1 MNTMVQGPLFFEKN
15 RVWRVY
21 TGGALFADF
30 FGDDSTDGFEP
41 EEWVASSVKALNKVS
56 KGEKEGVSRIEG
68 TDLYFDDLLRD
79 HPRELLGERREFGV
93 LTKILDSAV
102 RLPVQA
108 HPDKTF
114 SREHFHSEY
123 GKAESWI
130 VLATRPGARIYFGF
144 KNALTKEAF
153 ADAVERS
160 KTDKDAMVPLL
171 NEVKVQTGDVFFVP
185 ARMVHAIGE
194 GCLILEVQE
203 PTDFTI
209 QPEYWC
215 ADYALSEQEMYIGLD
230 ADTALDV
237 FDYTVSGE
245 EAIARG
251 RRYPTLTADT
261 DGCRRET
268 LISYDD
274 TPCFAVERLTLT
286 GTSCV
291 LEHAPAVYVV
301 TDGEGAILW
310 GDQKRPL
317 KKGDYFFLPHAAR
330 KTVSVSTL
338 NKMQMVVCLPPEA
351 TDEKV

>member
-1 MNTMVQGPLFFEKN
+1 MNTTLQGPIFFEKN

-41 EEWVASSVKALNKVS
+41 EEWVASSVKALNKIS
-56 KGEKEGVSRIEG
+56 KGDKEGVSRMEG
-68 TDLYFDDLLRD
+68 TDQYFDDLLRD
-79 HPRELLGERREFGV
+79 YPEELLGDRKEFGV

-108 HPDKTF
+108 HPDKAF
-114 SREHFHSEY
+114 SREYFHSEY

-144 KNALTKEAF
+144 KEALTKEAF
-153 ADAVERS
+153 AEAVARS
-160 KTDKDAMVPLL
+160 KTDKNAMVPLL
-171 NEVKVQTGDVFFVP
+171 NEVKVQAGDVFFVP

-215 ADYALSEQEMYIGLD
+215 DEYALSEQEMYIGLEPG
-230 ADTALDV
+230 TALDV
-237 FDYTVSGE
+237 FDYSVCGE
-245 EAIARG
+245 EAIALG
-251 RRYPTLTADT
+251 RRTPRLLTEA

-268 LISYDD
+268 LISYED
-274 TPCFAVERLTLT
+274 TPCFAVERLTVMKA
-286 GTSCV
+286 SYV
-291 LEHAPAVYVV
+291 LQQAPAVYVV
-301 TDGEGAILW
+301 TEGEGEAVW
-310 GDQKRPL
+310 GEKRRLL
-317 KKGDYFFLPHAAR
+317 KKGDYFFLPNAAAG
-330 KTVSVSTL
+330 TVSVKTDGSL
-338 NKMQMVVCLPPEA
+338 QLVACLPPC
-351 TDEKV
+351 K